1 MSAPKITELGTNS
14 IRSLLLKYAL
24 PGIIAMTASSL
35 YNMVDSIF
43 IGHGVGAMALSG
55 LTVAKPFMDIC
66 AAFGSLVG
74 VGASSLVAIKLG
86 EKDYRSA
93 NDVLA
98 NVILLN
104 VLLGAIVMAVGLF
117 WLDPILYA
125 FGASDETIVYARDY
139 MEIILWGNI
148 LTHIY
153 YGLNSMLRSI
163 GHPKVS
169 MYATILAVVINII
182 LDPIFIFVLDMGVR
196 GAALAT
202 ILSQVV
208 SVVLQMFIFLNP
220 KEVIYFHR
228 GIWRLKRDITMRAL
242 GIGMAPFLMHLAA
255 CFVVIVLNNQLK
267 RYGGDMAIATFGM
280 TNRFMFFFAMII
292 MGLNQ
297 GMQPIVGY
305 NYGAQLYPRMIRTL
319 KLTIICA
326 TCVMGLLW
334 LIGLIIP
341 EGFIRLFTHDEVLI
355 AQSIMPARVML
366 CTMVLVGFPMVVG
379 NFYTSIGMA
388 NKAIFLSLTRQ
399 VIFLIPCILLLP
411 LLFQWISSLASSADG
426 LLSLSPIWGV
436 WWSLPICDAL
446 AAILAAIIL
455 NRDMRKFKATNN
467 ASSLT
472 TEGVQISNSL

>member
-1 MSAPKITELGTNS
+1 MSAPKITELGTQS

-55 LTVAKPFMDIC
+55 LTIAKPFMDIC

-98 NVILLN
+98 NVILVN
-104 VLLGAIVMAVGLF
+104 VLLGALVMVVGLY

-125 FGASDETIVYARDY
+125 FGASEVTITYAREY
-139 MEIILWGNI
+139 MEVILWANI

-163 GHPKVS
+163 GHPKVAMVS
-169 MYATILAVVINII
+169 TIVAVVANII

-202 ILSQVV
+202 VLSQAVAV
-208 SVVLQMFIFLNP
+208 IGQMVIFLNP

-242 GIGMAPFLMHLAA
+242 GIGMAPFLMHMAA

-267 RYGGDMAIATFGM
+267 RYGGDMAIATFGI
-280 TNRFMFFFAMII
+280 TNRFMFFFSMIV

-305 NYGAQLYPRMIRTL
+305 NYGAKLYPRMARAL
-319 KLTIICA
+319 KLTVMCA
-326 TCVMGLLW
+326 TCVMGVLW
-334 LIGLIIP
+334 LFGLIWP
-341 EGFIRLFTHDEVLI
+341 EGFIRLFTHDEVLV
-355 AQSIMPARVML
+355 AQSIAPARVML
-366 CTMVLVGFPMVVG
+366 CTMVMVGFPMVIG
-379 NFYTSIGMA
+379 NFYTSIGMS

-399 VIFLIPCILLLP
+399 VLFLIPCILLLP
-411 LLFQWISSLASSADG
+411 LLFQKLDIT
-426 LLSLSPIWGV
+426 PIWGV

-446 AAILAAIIL
+446 AAFIASIVI
-455 NRDMRKFKATNN
+455 NRDMRKF
-467 ASSLT
+467 
-472 TEGVQISNSL
+472 GVKN

>member
-1 MSAPKITELGTNS
+1 MSAPKITELGS
-14 IRSLLLKYAL
+14 QPIRSLLMKYAL

-66 AAFGSLVG
+66 AAFGTLVG

-104 VLLGAIVMAVGLF
+104 VLLGALVMAVGLY

-125 FGASDETIVYARDY
+125 FGASDVTIAYAREY

-163 GHPKVS
+163 GHPKIA
-169 MYATILAVVINII
+169 MYATIVAVVTNII

-202 ILSQVV
+202 MISQLV
-208 SVVLQMFIFLNP
+208 SVIIELVIFLNP

-242 GIGMAPFLMHLAA
+242 GIGTAPFLMHMAS

-280 TNRFMFFFAMII
+280 TNRFMFFFAMVV

-305 NYGAQLYPRMIRTL
+305 NYGAKLFDRMVRAL
-319 KLTIICA
+319 KLTAMCA
-326 TCVMGLLW
+326 TCVMGVLW
-334 LIGLIIP
+334 LFGLVWP
-341 EGFIRLFTHDEVLI
+341 EGFIRLFTHDELLI
-355 AQSIMPARVML
+355 AQSIAPARVML
-366 CTMVLVGFPMVVG
+366 CTMVMVGFPMVVG
-379 NFYTSIGMA
+379 NFYTSIGMSG
-388 NKAIFLSLTRQ
+388 KAIFLSLTRQ
-399 VIFLIPCILLLP
+399 VIFLIPCILLMP
-411 LLFQWISSLASSADG
+411 LLFQTLNFT
-426 LLSLSPIWGV
+426 PIWGV

-455 NRDMRKFKATNN
+455 NRDMRKF
-467 ASSLT
+467 S
-472 TEGVQISNSL
+472 V

>member
-1 MSAPKITELGTNS
+1 MSAPKITELGTQS
-14 IRSLLLKYAL
+14 IRSLLMKYAL

-66 AAFGSLVG
+66 AAFGTLVG

-104 VLLGAIVMAVGLF
+104 VLLGALVMAVGLY

-125 FGASDETIVYARDY
+125 FGASDVTIAYAREY

-163 GHPKVS
+163 GHPKIA
-169 MYATILAVVINII
+169 MYATIVAVVTNII

-202 ILSQVV
+202 MISQLV
-208 SVVLQMFIFLNP
+208 SVIIELVIFLNP

-242 GIGMAPFLMHLAA
+242 GIGTAPFLMHMAS

-267 RYGGDMAIATFGM
+267 RYGGDMAIATFGI
-280 TNRFMFFFAMII
+280 TNRFMFFFAMVV

-305 NYGAQLYPRMIRTL
+305 NYGAKLFDRMTRAL
-319 KLTIICA
+319 KLTAMCA
-326 TCVMGLLW
+326 TCVMGVLW
-334 LIGLIIP
+334 LFGLIWP
-341 EGFIRLFTHDEVLI
+341 EGFIRLFTHDELLI
-355 AQSIMPARVML
+355 AQSIAPARVML
-366 CTMVLVGFPMVVG
+366 CTMVMVGFPMVVG
-379 NFYTSIGMA
+379 NFYTSIGMSG
-388 NKAIFLSLTRQ
+388 KAIFLSLTRQ

-411 LLFQWISSLASSADG
+411 LLFQVLNFT
-426 LLSLSPIWGV
+426 PIWGV

-446 AAILAAIIL
+446 AAVLAAIIL
-455 NRDMRKFKATNN
+455 NRDMRKFK
-467 ASSLT
+467 
-472 TEGVQISNSL
+472 ISIDF

>member
-1 MSAPKITELGTNS
+1 MSAPKITELGTAS
-14 IRSLLLKYAL
+14 IRSLLLKYAT
-24 PGIIAMTASSL
+24 PGIIAMTAMSL

-43 IGHGVGAMALSG
+43 IGHGVGALALSG

-66 AAFGSLVG
+66 AAFGTLVG

-98 NVILLN
+98 NVVILN
-104 VLLGAIVMAVGLF
+104 VLLGALVMVVGLF

-125 FGASDETIVYARDY
+125 FGASDATIAYARDY
-139 MEIILWGNI
+139 MEIILLGNI

-163 GHPKVS
+163 GHPRIS
-169 MYATILAVVINII
+169 MYATILAVALNVV

-202 ILSQVV
+202 MISQLV
-208 SVVLQMFIFLNP
+208 SVVIELIIFLNP

-242 GIGMAPFLMHLAA
+242 GIGMAPFLMHMAA

-280 TNRFMFFFAMII
+280 TNRFMFFFAMIV
-292 MGLNQ
+292 MGIQQ

-305 NYGAQLYPRMIRTL
+305 NYGANLYARMIRAF
-319 KLTIICA
+319 KLSVYCA
-326 TCVMGLLW
+326 TCVMGVLW
-334 LIGLIIP
+334 LFGVIWP
-341 EGFIRLFTHDEVLI
+341 EGFIRLFTHDELLI
-355 AQSIMPARVML
+355 AQSIAPARVML
-366 CTMVLVGFPMVVG
+366 CVMFAIGFPMITG

-388 NKAIFLSLTRQ
+388 PKAIFLSLTRQ
-399 VIFLIPCILLLP
+399 VLFLIPLILCLP
-411 LLFQWISSLASSADG
+411 IVFESMGWES
-426 LLSLSPIWGV
+426 IWGV
-436 WWSLPICDAL
+436 WWALPISDSL
-446 AAILAAIIL
+446 SVITAAIVI
-455 NRDMRKFKATNN
+455 NRDMRKLRAV
-467 ASSLT
+467 LPPQ
-472 TEGVQISNSL
+472 G

>member
-1 MSAPKITELGTNS
+1 MSAPKITELGTQP
-14 IRSLLLKYAL
+14 IRSLLMKYAL
-24 PGIIAMTASSL
+24 PGIIAMTATSL

-104 VLLGAIVMAVGLF
+104 VLLGALVMVVGLY

-125 FGASDETIVYARDY
+125 FGASDVTISYARDY
-139 MEIILWGNI
+139 MEIILWANI

-163 GHPKVS
+163 GHPKVAMFS
-169 MYATILAVVINII
+169 TIVAVVANII
-182 LDPIFIFVLDMGVR
+182 LDPIFIFALDMGVR

-202 ILSQVV
+202 VLSQAIAVV
-208 SVVLQMFIFLNP
+208 GQMVVFLNP

-242 GIGMAPFLMHLAA
+242 GIGTAPFLMHLAA

-267 RYGGDMAIATFGM
+267 RYGGDMAIATFGI
-280 TNRFMFFFAMII
+280 TNRFMFFFSMIV

-305 NYGAQLYPRMIRTL
+305 NYGAKLYDRMIRAL
-319 KLTIICA
+319 KLTAMCA
-326 TCVMGLLW
+326 TCVMGMLW
-334 LIGLIIP
+334 LFGLIWP
-341 EGFIRLFTHDEVLI
+341 EGFIRLFTHDELLI
-355 AQSIMPARVML
+355 AQSIAPARVML
-366 CTMVLVGFPMVVG
+366 CTMVMVGFPMVVG
-379 NFYTSIGMA
+379 NFYTSIGMSG
-388 NKAIFLSLTRQ
+388 KAIFLSLTRQ
-399 VIFLIPCILLLP
+399 VLLLIPSILLLP
-411 LLFQWISSLASSADG
+411 LLFQAVEV
-426 LLSLSPIWGV
+426 SPIWGV
-436 WWSLPICDAL
+436 WWGLPICDAL
-446 AAILAAIIL
+446 AAIIAAIVL
-455 NRDMRKFKATNN
+455 NRDMR
-467 ASSLT
+467 SL
-472 TEGVQISNSL
+472 VFRV

>member
-1 MSAPKITELGTNS
+1 MSAPKITELGTQS
-14 IRSLLLKYAL
+14 IRSLLMKYAL

-66 AAFGSLVG
+66 AAFGTLVG

-104 VLLGAIVMAVGLF
+104 VLLGALVMAVGLY

-125 FGASDETIVYARDY
+125 FGASDVTITYAREY

-163 GHPKVS
+163 GHPKIA
-169 MYATILAVVINII
+169 MYATIVAVVTNII

-202 ILSQVV
+202 IISQLV
-208 SVVLQMFIFLNP
+208 SVIIELVIFLNP

-242 GIGMAPFLMHLAA
+242 GIGTAPFLMHLAA

-305 NYGAQLYPRMIRTL
+305 NYGAKLFDRMVRAL
-319 KLTIICA
+319 KLTAMCA
-326 TCVMGLLW
+326 TCVMGVLW
-334 LIGLIIP
+334 LFGLVWP
-341 EGFIRLFTHDEVLI
+341 EGFIRLFTHDELLI
-355 AQSIMPARVML
+355 AQSIVPARVML
-366 CTMVLVGFPMVVG
+366 CTMVMVGFPMVVG
-379 NFYTSIGMA
+379 NFYTSIGMSG
-388 NKAIFLSLTRQ
+388 KAIFLSLTRQ
-399 VIFLIPCILLLP
+399 VILLIPCILCLP
-411 LLFQWISSLASSADG
+411 LLFQQLNIT
-426 LLSLSPIWGV
+426 PIWGV

-446 AAILAAIIL
+446 AAILAAIVL
-455 NRDMRKFKATNN
+455 NRDMRKFR
-467 ASSLT
+467 
-472 TEGVQISNSL
+472 V

>member
-1 MSAPKITELGTNS
+1 MSAPKITELGTQS
-14 IRSLLLKYAL
+14 IRSLLMKYAL

-66 AAFGSLVG
+66 AAFGTLVG

-104 VLLGAIVMAVGLF
+104 VLLGALVMAVGLY

-125 FGASDETIVYARDY
+125 FGASDVTIPYAREY

-163 GHPKVS
+163 GHPKIA
-169 MYATILAVVINII
+169 MYATIVAVVTNII

-202 ILSQVV
+202 MISQLV
-208 SVVLQMFIFLNP
+208 SVIIELVIFLNP

-242 GIGMAPFLMHLAA
+242 GIGTAPFLMHMAA

-267 RYGGDMAIATFGM
+267 RYGGDMAIATYGM
-280 TNRFMFFFAMII
+280 TNRFMFFFAMVV

-305 NYGAQLYPRMIRTL
+305 NYGAKLFDRMVRAL
-319 KLTIICA
+319 KLTAMCA
-326 TCVMGLLW
+326 TCVMGVLW
-334 LIGLIIP
+334 LFGLVWP
-341 EGFIRLFTHDEVLI
+341 EGFIRLFTHDELLI
-355 AQSIMPARVML
+355 AQSVAPARVML
-366 CTMVLVGFPMVVG
+366 CTMVMVGFPMVVG
-379 NFYTSIGMA
+379 NFYTSIGLSG
-388 NKAIFLSLTRQ
+388 KAIFLSLTRQ

-411 LLFQWISSLASSADG
+411 LLFQTLNFT
-426 LLSLSPIWGV
+426 PIWGV
-436 WWSLPICDAL
+436 WWSLPLCDAL

-455 NRDMRKFKATNN
+455 NRDMRKFR
-467 ASSLT
+467 
-472 TEGVQISNSL
+472 V

>member
-1 MSAPKITELGTNS
+1 MSAPKITELGTQS

-66 AAFGSLVG
+66 AAFGTLVG

-104 VLLGAIVMAVGLF
+104 VLLGALVMAVGLY

-125 FGASDETIVYARDY
+125 FGASDVTIVYAREY

-163 GHPKVS
+163 GHPKIA
-169 MYATILAVVINII
+169 MYATILAVVVNII

-202 ILSQVV
+202 MISQLV
-208 SVVLQMFIFLNP
+208 SVIIELVIFLNP

-242 GIGMAPFLMHLAA
+242 GIGTAPFLMHLAA

-267 RYGGDMAIATFGM
+267 RYGGDMAIATFGI
-280 TNRFMFFFAMII
+280 TNRFMFFFSMIV

-305 NYGAQLYPRMIRTL
+305 NYGAKLYDRMIRAL
-319 KLTIICA
+319 KLTAMCA
-326 TCVMGLLW
+326 TCVMGVLW
-334 LIGLIIP
+334 LFGLIWP
-341 EGFIRLFTHDEVLI
+341 EGFIRLFTHDELLI
-355 AQSIMPARVML
+355 AQSIAPARVML
-366 CTMVLVGFPMVVG
+366 CTMVMVGFPMVVG
-379 NFYTSIGMA
+379 NFYTSIGMSG
-388 NKAIFLSLTRQ
+388 KAIFLSLTRQ
-399 VIFLIPCILLLP
+399 VIFLIPCILFMP
-411 LLFQWISSLASSADG
+411 LLFQALDFT
-426 LLSLSPIWGV
+426 PIWGV

-446 AAILAAIIL
+446 AAVLAAIIL
-455 NRDMRKFKATNN
+455 NRDMRKFK
-467 ASSLT
+467 
-472 TEGVQISNSL
+472 ISIDF

>member
-1 MSAPKITELGTNS
+1 MSAPKITELGTAS
-14 IRSLLLKYAL
+14 IRSLLFKYAT
-24 PGIIAMTASSL
+24 PGIIAMTAMSL

-66 AAFGSLVG
+66 AAFGTLVG

-98 NVILLN
+98 NVVILN
-104 VLLGAIVMAVGLF
+104 VLLGALVMAVGLF

-125 FGASDETIVYARDY
+125 FGASDATISYARDY
-139 MEIILWGNI
+139 MEIILAGNI
-148 LTHIY
+148 VTHIY

-163 GHPKVS
+163 GHPKIS
-169 MYATILAVVINII
+169 MSATILAVCLNVI

-202 ILSQVV
+202 IISQVV
-208 SVVLQMFIFLNP
+208 SVVIEMIIFLNP

-242 GIGMAPFLMHLAA
+242 GIGTAPFLMHMAS

-280 TNRFMFFFAMII
+280 TNRFMFFFAMIV
-292 MGLNQ
+292 MGIQQ

-305 NYGAQLYPRMIRTL
+305 NYGANLHARMVRAY
-319 KLTIICA
+319 KLSVYCA
-326 TCVMGLLW
+326 TCVMGVLW
-334 LIGLIIP
+334 LFGVIWP
-341 EGFIRLFTHDEVLI
+341 EGFIRLFTHDELLI
-355 AQSIMPARVML
+355 AQSVVPARIML
-366 CTMVLVGFPMVVG
+366 CVMFAIGFPMITG

-388 NKAIFLSLTRQ
+388 RKAIFLSLTRQ
-399 VIFLIPCILLLP
+399 VLFLIPLIISLP
-411 LLFQWISSLASSADG
+411 YLFNSLG
-426 LLSLSPIWGV
+426 WEPIWGV
-436 WWSLPICDAL
+436 WWALPISDSL
-446 AAILAAIIL
+446 SVITAAIVI
-455 NRDMRKFKATNN
+455 NRDMRKFKR
-467 ASSLT
+467 
-472 TEGVQISNSL
+472 

>member
-1 MSAPKITELGTNS
+1 MSAPKITELGTQS
-14 IRSLLLKYAL
+14 IRSLLMKYAL

-66 AAFGSLVG
+66 AAFGTLVG
-74 VGASSLVAIKLG
+74 VWASSLVAIKLG

-98 NVILLN
+98 NVVLLN
-104 VLLGAIVMAVGLF
+104 VLLGALVMAVGLY

-125 FGASDETIVYARDY
+125 FGASDVTIAYAREY

-163 GHPKVS
+163 GHPKIA
-169 MYATILAVVINII
+169 MYATIHAVVVNII

-202 ILSQVV
+202 MISQLV
-208 SVVLQMFIFLNP
+208 SVIIELVIFLNP

-242 GIGMAPFLMHLAA
+242 GIGTAPFLMHMAS

-305 NYGAQLYPRMIRTL
+305 NYGAKLFDRMVRAL
-319 KLTIICA
+319 KLTAMCA
-326 TCVMGLLW
+326 TCVMGVLW
-334 LIGLIIP
+334 LFGLIWP

-355 AQSIMPARVML
+355 AQSIAPARVML
-366 CTMVLVGFPMVVG
+366 CTMVMVGFPMVVG
-379 NFYTSIGMA
+379 NFYTSIGMSG
-388 NKAIFLSLTRQ
+388 KAIFLSLTRQ
-399 VIFLIPCILLLP
+399 VLLLIPCILCLP
-411 LLFQWISSLASSADG
+411 LLFQQLNIT
-426 LLSLSPIWGV
+426 PIWGV
-436 WWSLPICDAL
+436 WWSLPICDAMAAVL
-446 AAILAAIIL
+446 AAIVL
-455 NRDMRKFKATNN
+455 NRDMRVFR
-467 ASSLT
+467 
-472 TEGVQISNSL
+472 QY

>member
-1 MSAPKITELGTNS
+1 MSAPKITELGTQPV
-14 IRSLLLKYAL
+14 RSLLMKYAL
-24 PGIIAMTASSL
+24 PGIIAMTATSL

-104 VLLGAIVMAVGLF
+104 VLLGALVMVVGLY

-125 FGASDETIVYARDY
+125 FGASDVTISYARDY
-139 MEIILWGNI
+139 MEIILWANI

-163 GHPKVS
+163 GHPKVAMFS
-169 MYATILAVVINII
+169 TIVAVVANII
-182 LDPIFIFVLDMGVR
+182 LDPIFIFALDMGVR

-202 ILSQVV
+202 VLSQAIAVV
-208 SVVLQMFIFLNP
+208 GQMVVFLNP

-242 GIGMAPFLMHLAA
+242 GIGTAPFLMHLAA

-267 RYGGDMAIATFGM
+267 RYGGDMAIATFGI
-280 TNRFMFFFAMII
+280 TNRFMFFFSMIV

-305 NYGAQLYPRMIRTL
+305 NYGAKLYDRMIRAL
-319 KLTIICA
+319 KLTAMCA
-326 TCVMGLLW
+326 TCVMGMLW
-334 LIGLIIP
+334 LFGLIWP
-341 EGFIRLFTHDEVLI
+341 EGFIRLFTHDEVLV
-355 AQSIMPARVML
+355 AQSIAPARVML
-366 CTMVLVGFPMVVG
+366 CTMVMVGFPMVVG
-379 NFYTSIGMA
+379 NFYTSIGMSG
-388 NKAIFLSLTRQ
+388 KAIFLSLTRQ
-399 VIFLIPCILLLP
+399 VLLLIPSILLLP
-411 LLFQWISSLASSADG
+411 LLFQTVEF
-426 LLSLSPIWGV
+426 SPIWGV

-446 AAILAAIIL
+446 AAVLAAIIL
-455 NRDMRKFKATNN
+455 NRDMRKFK
-467 ASSLT
+467 
-472 TEGVQISNSL
+472 ISIDF

>member
-1 MSAPKITELGTNS
+1 MSAPKITELGTQP
-14 IRSLLLKYAL
+14 IRGLLLKYAL

-104 VLLGAIVMAVGLF
+104 VLLGALVMAVGLY
-117 WLDPILYA
+117 WLEPILYA
-125 FGASDETIVYARDY
+125 FGASDVTVAYARDY

-163 GHPKVS
+163 GHPKVAMFS
-169 MYATILAVVINII
+169 TIVAVVANII

-202 ILSQVV
+202 VISQVIAV
-208 SVVLQMFIFLNP
+208 IGQLVIFLNP

-242 GIGMAPFLMHLAA
+242 GIGLAPFLMHLAA

-267 RYGGDMAIATFGM
+267 RYGGDMAIATFGL
-280 TNRFMFFFAMII
+280 TNRFMFFFSMIV

-305 NYGAQLYPRMIRTL
+305 NYGAKLYPRMARAL
-319 KLTIICA
+319 KLTAMCA
-326 TCVMGLLW
+326 TCVMGVLWLFGLLW
-334 LIGLIIP
+334 P

-355 AQSIMPARVML
+355 AQSIVPARVML
-366 CTMVLVGFPMVVG
+366 CTMVMVGFPMVVG
-379 NFYTSIGMA
+379 NFYTSIGMSS
-388 NKAIFLSLTRQ
+388 KAIFLSLTRQ
-399 VIFLIPCILLLP
+399 VLFLIPCILVLP
-411 LLFQWISSLASSADG
+411 WLFQRLDIT
-426 LLSLSPIWGV
+426 PIWGV
-436 WWSLPICDAL
+436 WWSLPLCDAL
-446 AAILAAIIL
+446 ASIMAAILV
-455 NRDMRKFKATNN
+455 NRDIRKFMSQT
-467 ASSLT
+467 S
-472 TEGVQISNSL
+472 

>member
-1 MSAPKITELGTNS
+1 MSAPKITELGTQS
-14 IRSLLLKYAL
+14 IRSLLMKYAL

-66 AAFGSLVG
+66 AAFGTLVG

-104 VLLGAIVMAVGLF
+104 VLLGALVMAVGLY

-125 FGASDETIVYARDY
+125 FGASDVTITYAREY

-163 GHPKVS
+163 GHPKIA
-169 MYATILAVVINII
+169 MYATIVAVVTNII

-202 ILSQVV
+202 MISQLV
-208 SVVLQMFIFLNP
+208 SVIIELVIFLNP

-242 GIGMAPFLMHLAA
+242 GIGTAPFLMHMAA

-267 RYGGDMAIATFGM
+267 RYGGDMAIATYGI
-280 TNRFMFFFAMII
+280 TNRFMFFFAMVV

-305 NYGAQLYPRMIRTL
+305 NYGAKLFDRMARAL
-319 KLTIICA
+319 KLTAMCA
-326 TCVMGLLW
+326 TCVMGVLW
-334 LIGLIIP
+334 LFGLVWP
-341 EGFIRLFTHDEVLI
+341 EGFIRLFTHDELLI
-355 AQSIMPARVML
+355 AQSIAPARVML
-366 CTMVLVGFPMVVG
+366 CTMVMVGFPMVVG
-379 NFYTSIGMA
+379 NFYTSIGMSG
-388 NKAIFLSLTRQ
+388 KAIFLSLTRQ

-411 LLFQWISSLASSADG
+411 LLFQTLNFT
-426 LLSLSPIWGV
+426 PIWGV
-436 WWSLPICDAL
+436 WWSLPLCDAL
-446 AAILAAIIL
+446 AAVLAAIIL
-455 NRDMRKFKATNN
+455 NRDMRKFR
-467 ASSLT
+467 
-472 TEGVQISNSL
+472 V

>member
-1 MSAPKITELGTNS
+1 
-14 IRSLLLKYAL
+14 
-24 PGIIAMTASSL
+24 MTASSL

-66 AAFGSLVG
+66 AAFGTLVG

-104 VLLGAIVMAVGLF
+104 VLLGALVMAVGLY

-125 FGASDETIVYARDY
+125 FGASDVTITYAREY

-163 GHPKVS
+163 GHPKIA
-169 MYATILAVVINII
+169 MYATIVAVVTNII

-196 GAALAT
+196 GVALAT
-202 ILSQVV
+202 MISQLV
-208 SVVLQMFIFLNP
+208 SVIIELVIFLNP

-242 GIGMAPFLMHLAA
+242 GIGTAPFLMHMAS

-267 RYGGDMAIATFGM
+267 RYGGDMAIATFGI
-280 TNRFMFFFAMII
+280 TNRFMFFFAMVV

-305 NYGAQLYPRMIRTL
+305 NYGAKLFDRMTRAL
-319 KLTIICA
+319 KLTAMCA
-326 TCVMGLLW
+326 TCVMGVLW
-334 LIGLIIP
+334 LFGLIWP
-341 EGFIRLFTHDEVLI
+341 EGFIRLFTHDELLI
-355 AQSIMPARVML
+355 AQSIAPARVML
-366 CTMVLVGFPMVVG
+366 CTMVMVGFPMVVG
-379 NFYTSIGMA
+379 NFYTSIGMSG
-388 NKAIFLSLTRQ
+388 KAIFLSLTRQ
-399 VIFLIPCILLLP
+399 VIFLIPCILLIP
-411 LLFQWISSLASSADG
+411 VLFQTIDVT
-426 LLSLSPIWGV
+426 PIWGV

-446 AAILAAIIL
+446 AAVLAAIIL
-455 NRDMRKFKATNN
+455 NRDMRKFK
-467 ASSLT
+467 
-472 TEGVQISNSL
+472 ISIDF

>member
-1 MSAPKITELGTNS
+1 MSAPKITELGTQS
-14 IRSLLLKYAL
+14 IRSLLMKYAL

-66 AAFGSLVG
+66 AAFGTLVG

-104 VLLGAIVMAVGLF
+104 VLLGALVMAVGLY

-125 FGASDETIVYARDY
+125 FGASDVTITYAREY

-163 GHPKVS
+163 GHPKIA
-169 MYATILAVVINII
+169 MYATIVAVVTNII

-202 ILSQVV
+202 MISQLV
-208 SVVLQMFIFLNP
+208 SVIIELVIFLNP

-242 GIGMAPFLMHLAA
+242 GIGTAPFLMHMAA

-267 RYGGDMAIATFGM
+267 RYGGDMAIATYGIA
-280 TNRFMFFFAMII
+280 NRFMFFFAMVV

-305 NYGAQLYPRMIRTL
+305 NYGAKLFDRMVRAL
-319 KLTIICA
+319 KLTAMCA
-326 TCVMGLLW
+326 TCVMGVLW
-334 LIGLIIP
+334 LFGLIWP
-341 EGFIRLFTHDEVLI
+341 EGFIRLFTHDELLI
-355 AQSIMPARVML
+355 AQSVAPARVMW
-366 CTMVLVGFPMVVG
+366 CTMVMVGFPMVVG
-379 NFYTSIGMA
+379 NFYTSIGMSG
-388 NKAIFLSLTRQ
+388 KAIFLSLTRQ
-399 VIFLIPCILLLP
+399 VIFLIPCILLMP
-411 LLFQWISSLASSADG
+411 LLFQTLNFT
-426 LLSLSPIWGV
+426 PIWGV

-446 AAILAAIIL
+446 AAVLAAIIL
-455 NRDMRKFKATNN
+455 NRDMRKFR
-467 ASSLT
+467 
-472 TEGVQISNSL
+472 V

>member
-1 MSAPKITELGTNS
+1 MSAPKITELGTQS

-66 AAFGSLVG
+66 AAFGTLVG

-104 VLLGAIVMAVGLF
+104 VLLGALVMAVGLY

-125 FGASDETIVYARDY
+125 FGASDVTITFAREY

-163 GHPKVS
+163 GHPKIA
-169 MYATILAVVINII
+169 MYATIVAVVTNII

-202 ILSQVV
+202 MISQLV
-208 SVVLQMFIFLNP
+208 SVIIELVIFLNP

-242 GIGMAPFLMHLAA
+242 GIGTAPFLMHMAS

-267 RYGGDMAIATFGM
+267 RYGGDMAIATFGI
-280 TNRFMFFFAMII
+280 TNRFMFFFAMVV

-305 NYGAQLYPRMIRTL
+305 NYGAKLFDRMTRAL
-319 KLTIICA
+319 KLTAMCA
-326 TCVMGLLW
+326 TCVMGVLW
-334 LIGLIIP
+334 LFGLIWP
-341 EGFIRLFTHDEVLI
+341 EGFIRLFTHDELLI
-355 AQSIMPARVML
+355 AQSIAPARVML
-366 CTMVLVGFPMVVG
+366 CTMVMVGFPMVVG
-379 NFYTSIGMA
+379 NFYTSIGMSE
-388 NKAIFLSLTRQ
+388 KAIFLSLTRQ
-399 VIFLIPCILLLP
+399 VLLLIPSILLLP
-411 LLFQWISSLASSADG
+411 LLFQTVEV
-426 LLSLSPIWGV
+426 SPIWGV

-446 AAILAAIIL
+446 AAIIAAIVL
-455 NRDMRKFKATNN
+455 NRDMRKF
-467 ASSLT
+467 S
-472 TEGVQISNSL
+472 V

>member
-1 MSAPKITELGTNS
+1 MSAPKITELGTQPV
-14 IRSLLLKYAL
+14 RSLLMKYAL
-24 PGIIAMTASSL
+24 PGIIAMTATSL

-104 VLLGAIVMAVGLF
+104 VLLGALVMVVGLY
-117 WLDPILYA
+117 WLDPILYT
-125 FGASDETIVYARDY
+125 FGASDVTISYARDY
-139 MEIILWGNI
+139 MEIILWANI

-163 GHPKVS
+163 GHPKVAMFS
-169 MYATILAVVINII
+169 TIVAVVANII
-182 LDPIFIFVLDMGVR
+182 LDPIFIFALDMGVR

-202 ILSQVV
+202 VLSQAIAVV
-208 SVVLQMFIFLNP
+208 GQMVVFLNP

-242 GIGMAPFLMHLAA
+242 GIGTAPFLMHLAA

-267 RYGGDMAIATFGM
+267 RYGGDMAIATFGI
-280 TNRFMFFFAMII
+280 TNRFMFFFSMIV

-305 NYGAQLYPRMIRTL
+305 HYGAKLYDRMIRAL
-319 KLTIICA
+319 KLTAMCA
-326 TCVMGLLW
+326 TCVMGVLW
-334 LIGLIIP
+334 LFGLIWP
-341 EGFIRLFTHDEVLI
+341 EGFIRLFTHDELLI
-355 AQSIMPARVML
+355 AQSIAPARVML
-366 CTMVLVGFPMVVG
+366 CTMVMVGFPMVVG
-379 NFYTSIGMA
+379 NFYTSIGMSE
-388 NKAIFLSLTRQ
+388 KAIFLSLTRQ
-399 VIFLIPCILLLP
+399 VLLLIPSILLLP
-411 LLFQWISSLASSADG
+411 LLFQTVEV
-426 LLSLSPIWGV
+426 SPIWGV

-446 AAILAAIIL
+446 AAIIAAIVL
-455 NRDMRKFKATNN
+455 NRDMRKF
-467 ASSLT
+467 S
-472 TEGVQISNSL
+472 V

>member
-1 MSAPKITELGTNS
+1 MSVPKITELGTQS
-14 IRSLLLKYAL
+14 IRSLLMKYAL

-66 AAFGSLVG
+66 AAFGTLVG

-104 VLLGAIVMAVGLF
+104 VLLGALVMAVGLY

-125 FGASDETIVYARDY
+125 FGASDVTITYAHEY

-163 GHPKVS
+163 GHPKIA
-169 MYATILAVVINII
+169 MYATILAVVVNII

-202 ILSQVV
+202 MISQLV
-208 SVVLQMFIFLNP
+208 SVVIELVIFLNP

-242 GIGMAPFLMHLAA
+242 GIGTAPFLMHMAS

-267 RYGGDMAIATFGM
+267 RYGGDMAIATFGI
-280 TNRFMFFFAMII
+280 TNRFMFFFAMVV

-305 NYGAQLYPRMIRTL
+305 NYGAKLFDRMTRAL
-319 KLTIICA
+319 KLTAMCA
-326 TCVMGLLW
+326 TCVMGVLW
-334 LIGLIIP
+334 LFGLIWP
-341 EGFIRLFTHDEVLI
+341 EGFIRLFTHDELLI
-355 AQSIMPARVML
+355 AQSIAPARVML
-366 CTMVLVGFPMVVG
+366 CTMVMVGFPMVVG
-379 NFYTSIGMA
+379 NFYTSIGMSG
-388 NKAIFLSLTRQ
+388 KAIFLSLTRQ
-399 VIFLIPCILLLP
+399 VLLLIPSILLLP
-411 LLFQWISSLASSADG
+411 LLFQTVEV
-426 LLSLSPIWGV
+426 SPIWGV
-436 WWSLPICDAL
+436 WWGLPICDAL
-446 AAILAAIIL
+446 AAIIAAIVL
-455 NRDMRKFKATNN
+455 NRDMRKF
-467 ASSLT
+467 S
-472 TEGVQISNSL
+472 V

>member
-1 MSAPKITELGTNS
+1 MSAPKITELGTQP
-14 IRSLLLKYAL
+14 IRSLLMKYAL
-24 PGIIAMTASSL
+24 PGIIAMTATSL

-104 VLLGAIVMAVGLF
+104 VLLGALVMVVGLY

-125 FGASDETIVYARDY
+125 FGASDVTISYARDY
-139 MEIILWGNI
+139 MEIILWANI

-163 GHPKVS
+163 GHPKVAMFS
-169 MYATILAVVINII
+169 TIVAVVANII
-182 LDPIFIFVLDMGVR
+182 LDPIFIFALDMGVR

-202 ILSQVV
+202 VLSQAIAVV
-208 SVVLQMFIFLNP
+208 GQMVVFLNP

-242 GIGMAPFLMHLAA
+242 GIGTAPFLMHLAA

-267 RYGGDMAIATFGM
+267 RYGGDMAIATFGI
-280 TNRFMFFFAMII
+280 TNRFMFFFSMIV

-305 NYGAQLYPRMIRTL
+305 NYGAKLYDRMIRTL
-319 KLTIICA
+319 KLTAMCA
-326 TCVMGLLW
+326 TCVMGMLW
-334 LIGLIIP
+334 LFGLIWP
-341 EGFIRLFTHDEVLI
+341 EGFIRLFTHDEVLV
-355 AQSIMPARVML
+355 AQSISPARVML
-366 CTMVLVGFPMVVG
+366 CTMVMVGFPMVVG
-379 NFYTSIGMA
+379 NFYTSIGMSG
-388 NKAIFLSLTRQ
+388 KAIFLSLTRQ
-399 VIFLIPCILLLP
+399 VIFLIPCILFMP
-411 LLFQWISSLASSADG
+411 LLFQALDFT
-426 LLSLSPIWGV
+426 PIWGV

-446 AAILAAIIL
+446 AAVLAAIIL
-455 NRDMRKFKATNN
+455 NRDMRKFK
-467 ASSLT
+467 
-472 TEGVQISNSL
+472 ISIDF

>member
-1 MSAPKITELGTNS
+1 MSAPKITELGTQS

-66 AAFGSLVG
+66 AAFGTLVG

-104 VLLGAIVMAVGLF
+104 VLLGAMVMAVGLY

-125 FGASDETIVYARDY
+125 FGASDVTITYAREY

-163 GHPKVS
+163 GHPKIA
-169 MYATILAVVINII
+169 MYATIVAVVTNII

-202 ILSQVV
+202 MISQLV
-208 SVVLQMFIFLNP
+208 SVIIELVIFLNP

-242 GIGMAPFLMHLAA
+242 GIGTAPFLMHMAS

-267 RYGGDMAIATFGM
+267 RYGGDMAIATFGI
-280 TNRFMFFFAMII
+280 TNRFMFFFAMVV

-305 NYGAQLYPRMIRTL
+305 NYGAKLFDRMTRAL
-319 KLTIICA
+319 KLTAMCA
-326 TCVMGLLW
+326 TCVMGVLW
-334 LIGLIIP
+334 LFGLIWP
-341 EGFIRLFTHDEVLI
+341 EGFIRLFTHDELLI
-355 AQSIMPARVML
+355 AQSIAPARVML
-366 CTMVLVGFPMVVG
+366 CTMVMVGFPMVVG
-379 NFYTSIGMA
+379 NFYTSIGMSG
-388 NKAIFLSLTRQ
+388 KAIFLSLTRQ
-399 VIFLIPCILLLP
+399 VLLLIPSILLLP
-411 LLFQWISSLASSADG
+411 LLFQTVEV
-426 LLSLSPIWGV
+426 SPIWGV

-446 AAILAAIIL
+446 AAIIAAIVL
-455 NRDMRKFKATNN
+455 NRDMRKF
-467 ASSLT
+467 S
-472 TEGVQISNSL
+472 V